1 MRLDDFNISSGLK
14 GEISSAILKRRLP
27 HAIIVSSG
35 TEQQRLDFALF
46 LAAASVCSSQ
56 GEVPCL
62 LCKNCKKAFDG
73 NHPDILYFE
82 REKGKKEFS
91 VKIVRDMIKP
101 QAYVK
106 PNEADSKVFIIK
118 DAQFMNSGAQNAL
131 LKIFEEPPAGVRFIL
146 CCDYPSAL
154 LETIRSRAAEYPLI
168 AGENQSEESDEAAKI
183 AQSLALS
190 LLSAYE
196 YDFLSQTGVFEKNK
210 ELLMLAFQK
219 MQIIFRDAVAIKNNA
234 PLMGTAHETA
244 QKIASALSVQR
255 LTALISE
262 LDGLNN
268 SLNRNANMNLLITR
282 FCSRLRQAAK

>member
-1 MRLDDFNISSGLK
+1 MRIDDFNISRGLRE
-14 GEISSAILKRRLP
+14 EIISAVTKRRLP

-35 TEQQRLDFALF
+35 TEQPRLDFALF

-56 GEVPCL
+56 GDVPCL

-210 ELLMLAFQK
+210 ELLMLTFQK
-219 MQIIFRDAVAIKNNA
+219 LQIIFRDAVAVKNNA
-234 PLMGTAHETA
+234 PLMGTASETA

>member
-1 MRLDDFNISSGLK
+1 MRIDDFNISRGLRD
-14 GEISSAILKRRLP
+14 EITCAVSKRRLP

-46 LAAASVCSSQ
+46 LAAASVCSSH

-210 ELLMLAFQK
+210 ELLMLTFQK

-234 PLMGTAHETA
+234 PLMGTAGETA